1 MLSLLR
7 QVSAAQQINSYKTM
21 VVMNRYC
28 YPDTETMDAKSRAA
42 AQSASAEIFGAGPPP
57 TRKPY
62 KEDLNDFKAM
72 QVLIGQD
79 IGPVS
84 NQEGACYEIANA
96 AAGKTMAS
104 TPGVIVYDPDACGA
118 GKAFIHSSG
127 KGKFEPMTVAAGPGK
142 HKYYAA
148 NFEGKVVA
156 GYKDLVGTCAD
167 IPQNGAETINWE
179 IANTERG
186 GKFSGSNGGAIIQG
200 WYIYVSTD
208 GETWPADTSPSDVI
222 ADVNTM
228 QYQITCATYSA
239 GQSVLWVKVAGYSLA
254 GIGTL
259 SGTLASRCSA
269 VPDTPAQPSIVSS
282 SSTHITIGWTAPTA
296 TELHN
301 ALHQGTKE
309 RTFSFGIPSFLEF
322 QFDC

>member
-1 MLSLLR
+1 MARRGRFTGVHVAFLGLVAGLHLTQQAFTQPDAGRTLQRREML
-7 QVSAAQQINSYKTM
+7 AA
-21 VVMNRYC
+21 
-28 YPDTETMDAKSRAA
+28 AGLAAAGAA

-186 GKFSGSNGGAIIQG
+186 GK
-200 WYIYVSTD
+200 
-208 GETWPADTSPSDVI
+208 
-222 ADVNTM
+222 
-228 QYQITCATYSA
+228 C
-239 GQSVLWVKVAGYSLA
+239 
-254 GIGTL
+254 
-259 SGTLASRCSA
+259 
-269 VPDTPAQPSIVSS
+269 
-282 SSTHITIGWTAPTA
+282 
-296 TELHN
+296 
-301 ALHQGTKE
+301 
-309 RTFSFGIPSFLEF
+309 
-322 QFDC
+322 